1 MAQTTAAD
9 NKAGFKV
16 EVSVDASAWTDISGQ
31 GATVSIDG
39 GDQLTGEQNTAD
51 GSAPIVTGAN
61 KTESMTVTVNCIYT
75 ETSGQAWRVVRDRY
89 AGAAKTIAVRYSPR
103 GGAQTERRYVTANDA
118 DTAIVVPIV
127 NCIIPEAD
135 AGSGDPLMFEF
146 SVITPKLYEEAVP

>member
-1 MAQTTAAD
+1 MAQTTTAD

-31 GATVSIDG
+31 GATVSVDG

-51 GSAPIVTGAN
+51 GSAPVVTGSN
-61 KTESMTVTVNCIYT
+61 KVESKTVTINCLYT
-75 ETSGQAWRVVRDRY
+75 ETASQAWRLVKDRY
-89 AGAAKTIAVRYSPR
+89 DSATKTIAVRYSPR

-118 DTAIVVPIV
+118 GTAIIVPIV
-127 NCIIPEAD
+127 NCNEPEGD

-146 SVITPKLYEEAVP
+146 SVITPKLLEEAVP